1 MDTKSILLM
10 NNGAFLE
17 RADVEMTRVIANLLD
32 PNTPVKAKRK
42 LTITLEFSID
52 ADRQNILTDC
62 TVKPTLAP
70 MSPSRTVLYAENP
83 ENVVEMAPQIPG
95 QMGIDGG
102 MWKLHA
108 REIVKGYLE
117 ERLEAEIDDGAVVV
131 AL

>member
-17 RADVEMTRVIANLLD
+17 RADVEMARVIQNLLD
-32 PNTPVKAKRK
+32 PNTPIKAKRK

-70 MSPSRTVLYAENP
+70 MSPSRTVLYTADGEH
-83 ENVVEMAPQIPG
+83 VVEMAPQIPG
-95 QMGIDGG
+95 QMDMEGG
-102 MWKLHA
+102 EQPA
-108 REIVKGYLE
+108 PAYLK
-117 ERLEAEIDDGAVVV
+117 RIKPA
-131 AL
+131 